1 MTFMLL
7 GLGILLAF
15 VYGSTKV
22 RDEVCFAFNVS
33 YGAELDFI
41 VFVLALIFLTYGVGF
56 EIAMVGLVIIHFA
69 RERI

>member
-7 GLGILLAF
+7 GLGIFLAF

-22 RDEVCFAFNVS
+22 RDEVCFAFNIT
-33 YGAELDFI
+33 YEREHDFI
-41 VFVLALIFLTYGVGF
+41 VFVLALIFLTYGIGF
-56 EIAMVGLVIIHFA
+56 EVAVIGLLIIHFA